1 MMAKTNFKTLT
12 HLKINDIDLQ
22 DRTVPLFPLYENN
35 EWKMYVL
42 TKDDFIKIKIIDI
55 SDGLY
60 FGKQPIL
67 RDDLKL
73 IFFNVMLK
81 RANFKEKSKF
91 VFYILDDIQNLSA
104 SVEKINLFYI
114 MRKEID
120 SMILSK
126 YVSTELE
133 YIFKVSRSIYDL
145 LQELITVIWNKFEY
159 IDKTPEKKQFCKNCK
174 TSFNSVIE
182 LNNKLSSIDEL
193 VNRHKIP
200 YQLAEF
206 YHNHGKFFSWLR
218 AYRDKI
224 SHSGQSFNIFVGDEG
239 FSLSIENNHFNN
251 LHFWNEKNVLE
262 NNLGSVKSLTAYI
275 VLNTIQGLEE
285 FAKTI
290 NTIMILPDDIAP
302 EYNIYLR
309 SKFNKT
315 LKELHKYDDEMA
327 WEI

>member
-1 MMAKTNFKTLT
+1 MN
-12 HLKINDIDLQ
+12 KINFEILSHLNISDTDLI
-22 DRTVPLFPLYENN
+22 DRTIPLFSLYENN
-35 EWKMYVL
+35 EWKKYIRSNN
-42 TKDDFIKIKIIDI
+42 DFIRLKIVDI
-55 SDGLY
+55 VDGFY
-60 FGKQPIL
+60 FSKQPVL
-67 RDDLKL
+67 KNDLKL

-81 RANFKEKSKF
+81 KANFKEKSKF
-91 VFYILDDIQNLSA
+91 IIYILDDIQNLSA
-104 SVEKINLFYI
+104 SIEKINLFYT
-114 MRKEID
+114 MRDKIN
-120 SMILSK
+120 SVILSK
-126 YVSTELE
+126 YISTELE

-159 IDKTPEKKQFCKNCK
+159 IDKIQEKKQFCKNCK
-174 TSFNSVIE
+174 SSFNSVIE

-224 SHSGQSFNIFVGDEG
+224 SHSGQSFNIFVDDKG
-239 FSLSIENNHFNN
+239 FSLSIENNHFTN
-251 LHFWNEKNVLE
+251 LHFWDEKNVLN
-262 NNLGSVKSLTAYI
+262 NNLGSVNSLVAYI
-275 VLNTIQGLEE
+275 VLNTVMGLEE

-290 NTIMILPDDIAP
+290 DAIMILPDDIAP
-302 EYNIYLR
+302 EHNIYLR

-327 WEI
+327 WKK